1 MKGKNVM
8 YKHTN
13 LYHGTEQWLIKLDE
27 ARIKANMSTKQIA
40 EAIGESERMVY
51 RIFSGEAKNPS
62 VNVVR
67 KICRA
72 VGASVNEIFEESGAV
87 IASEE
92 IVSLQGKVDTMSAEN
107 DLLRANLSALEARA
121 NSLSAENDVL
131 RLEIKHKDEIIALH
145 NYYNALLN
153 KD

>member
-1 MKGKNVM
+1 M
-8 YKHTN
+8 YRNTI
-13 LYHGTEQWLIKLDE
+13 LYHGNEQWLLKLDDC
-27 ARIKANMSTKQIA
+27 RIKASMSPKQIA
-40 EAIGESERMVY
+40 EAIGESDRLVY
-51 RIFSGEAKNPS
+51 RIFAGEAKNPS

-67 KICRA
+67 KIIRS
-72 VGASVNEIFEESGAV
+72 VGGSVSEIFEESGAV

-92 IVSLQGKVDTMSAEN
+92 IVSLQSKVDTMSAEY
-107 DLLRANLSALEARA
+107 DLLRANLNALEARA
-121 NSLSAENDVL
+121 NSLSVENDVL